1 MNEDRKEKAIHALL
15 SQPTIKK
22 AAEVSGIGE
31 RTLHTYLDDPE
42 FKREYQER
50 RRNMMESACGVLTSH
65 VGYAIAA
72 LLEIT
77 TDKRAGKIARVNA
90 ARTILEYAL
99 KTFEEMDLQAR
110 IETLESALNGSKQ
123 QIETDFLDGL

>member
-1 MNEDRKEKAIHALL
+1 MTDHRKEQALL
-15 SQPTIKK
+15 ALLNEPTIKQ
-22 AAEVSGIGE
+22 AAKSAGIGE

-42 FKREYQER
+42 FKREYHAR
-50 RRNMMESACGVLTSH
+50 RRKIMDAACGVLTSH

-77 TDKRAGKIARVNA
+77 TDPKAGKIARVNA

-99 KTFEEMDLQAR
+99 KTFEEMDLQTR
-110 IETLESALNGSKQ
+110 IEALENAASGNYPQLQS
-123 QIETDFLDGL
+123 DFLEGL